1 MFAIAQNNNGRSSI
15 ASTHTSDMS
24 ISDISISDF
33 DLKGKVKELGSPA
46 LVYLAPS
53 QLPSP
58 KPVNIQFGTTEHVA
72 PTVLH
77 PDSGDKA
84 KDSPLIPPQPFTA
97 ARPAQVN
104 ITVEVETKEEE
115 EIGDDSSST
124 YTDDEDADMPSI
136 STSSQVNNVR
146 KNLHN
151 LYTTLHRFYKDT
163 KPGPTPP
170 IKGISASPDD
180 WSFSDQD
187 SWDSSS
193 TSPPQ
198 GDETHPPSQAL
209 SGDHP
214 GMGWE
219 LNDPLTSYYYQTLIP
234 DPTRPGQLIVAPW
247 ISYSISR
254 RKAEIQV
261 TFGKDYPIHTRALV
275 PLRVDYN
282 CPPISDHQQNL
293 FLESD
298 AKFAQAVNRIVS
310 SYFPLHVTAAL
321 RASNITGT
329 RSASLTAWP
338 PGSDAASNRPK
349 GLRCQEQERAMLVL
363 SDLENTNF
371 LGRLLAH
378 EDEILVD
385 LRNDP
390 LAAEHFIRLANQ
402 FTGPITKSA
411 LDATPNPFRKSDRSL
426 AERPTSNVGSPC
438 ARKTAPSYLEVRGY
452 SRAEADRA
460 EDHLRDQLRQR
471 RAAKAPRVYS
481 TKTCHR
487 CRQVGHIRAQCRTI
501 VRKGTAR
508 K

>member
-1 MFAIAQNNNGRSSI
+1 
-15 ASTHTSDMS
+15 
-24 ISDISISDF
+24 
-33 DLKGKVKELGSPA
+33 
-46 LVYLAPS
+46 
-53 QLPSP
+53 
-58 KPVNIQFGTTEHVA
+58 
-72 PTVLH
+72 
-77 PDSGDKA
+77 
-84 KDSPLIPPQPFTA
+84 
-97 ARPAQVN
+97 
-104 ITVEVETKEEE
+104 
-115 EIGDDSSST
+115 
-124 YTDDEDADMPSI
+124 
-136 STSSQVNNVR
+136 
-146 KNLHN
+146 
-151 LYTTLHRFYKDT
+151 
-163 KPGPTPP
+163 
-170 IKGISASPDD
+170 
-180 WSFSDQD
+180 
-187 SWDSSS
+187 
-193 TSPPQ
+193 
-198 GDETHPPSQAL
+198 
-209 SGDHP
+209 
-214 GMGWE
+214 MGWD

-282 CPPISDHQQNL
+282 CPPISTHQQNL

-321 RASNITGT
+321 RKFQYHRDQKRQLDTMAT
-329 RSASLTAWP
+329 RLQTRIQSAQWGAL
-338 PGSDAASNRPK
+338 
-349 GLRCQEQERAMLVL
+349 QEQERAMLVL